1 MFDNE
6 NVSAVSQLQ
15 ESGACRLVLSKE
27 GKKVYLDK
35 VYNEL
40 IKILYLIEQEKT
52 PGDAKSYIAGLLFEL
67 NNSDALFD
75 HQLIKVVIKLNGVYS
90 SYLDTP
96 FNIIKKQ
103 IFEARGIIDHIRKS
117 LE

>member
-1 MFDNE
+1 MYE
-6 NVSAVSQLQ
+6 NISEVSQPQ
-15 ESGACRLVLSKE
+15 DIGACRLVLSKE
-27 GKKVYLDK
+27 GKKAYLDK

-75 HQLIKVVIKLNGVYS
+75 NQLIKVVIKLNGVYS
-90 SYLDTP
+90 SYLTTP

-103 IFEARGIIDHIRKS
+103 IFEARGIIDHLRKA
-117 LE
+117 LD

>member
-1 MFDNE
+1 MDQDNINISE
-6 NVSAVSQLQ
+6 TIQSQDN
-15 ESGACRLVLSKE
+15 GPCKLVLSKE

-52 PGDAKSYIAGLLFEL
+52 PGDAQSYIAGLLFEL

-75 HQLIKVVIKLNGVYS
+75 HQLIKVVIKLNGVYT
-90 SYLDTP
+90 SYLNTP
-96 FNIIKKQ
+96 FNFITTLI
-103 IFEARGIIDHIRKS
+103 S
-117 LE
+117 